1 MFEVRLKI
9 NKAYKFPRSSEHGRD
24 EAQEMSRDAASKCV
38 RFWKDVYRQPKTGDD
53 LRFDH
58 GFFLRFKN
66 PSDAHHILVYLKFD
80 LVVRMI
86 DRCPPLSLRHSYKII
101 RHRFFYR
108 IKPVFRDTHKSNE
121 YTVHTLNLDFETR
134 PSKTRRR
141 ERAVAVRRKTGNDAD
156 DEELT
161 RDERGQI
168 LKG

>member
-1 MFEVRLKI
+1 MIFLIIFLFFQWAPVFEVRLKI

-86 DRCPPLSLRHSYKII
+86 DRCPPSLYVIPIKSYVID
-101 RHRFFYR
+101 FF
-108 IKPVFRDTHKSNE
+108 IV
-121 YTVHTLNLDFETR
+121 
-134 PSKTRRR
+134 
-141 ERAVAVRRKTGNDAD
+141 
-156 DEELT
+156 
-161 RDERGQI
+161 
-168 LKG
+168 